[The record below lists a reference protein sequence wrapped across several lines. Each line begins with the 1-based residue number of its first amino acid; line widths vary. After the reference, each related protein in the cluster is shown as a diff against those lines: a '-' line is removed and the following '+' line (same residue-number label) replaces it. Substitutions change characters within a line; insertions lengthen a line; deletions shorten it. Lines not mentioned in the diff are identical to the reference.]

1 MPPFRLLAFQHFKV
15 LTTASLRTAAL
26 RSGSVPPVVLSHAD
40 SQTPYSS
47 PNILEIHVR
56 FVVVFVLFCCTAPA
70 QTVSR
75 FRLSEQPGP
84 DAIGLKIVEQ
94 YDYTRTFQQSS
105 GIPGKPSSGERA
117 RPIQTLVWYP
127 AQPSTT
133 VTMTV
138 ADYTK
143 LLASETDFSDPHM
156 SADWKG
162 WTKGLAPALNDSL
175 LARLNAA
182 PISGR
187 FPVVIYAP
195 ASFSWE
201 NADLCEY
208 LASHGYVVI
217 AGSALSATS
226 DLAGA
231 NVQARD
237 ITFLLAYAHTLPNAN
252 ASAVAVAGWS
262 FGGLSGL
269 FAAARDS
276 RIDALVELDGSM
288 RYYPGGDLI
297 MVHDLAL
304 MHTELSSMFQRNE
317 DVWKNVADQQKA
329 DYGREYGTPGYAWVC
344 RYTLNFLDAY
354 LKHDSAAEAF
364 LKRTPAENGVPEH
377 LLATSFRPAKVTVT
391 VPAK

>member
-1 MPPFRLLAFQHFKV
+1 M
-15 LTTASLRTAAL
+15 
-26 RSGSVPPVVLSHAD
+26 RSVVL
-40 SQTPYSS
+40 
-47 PNILEIHVR
+47 
-56 FVVVFVLFCCTAPA
+56 FVLFCFTAGA
-70 QTVSR
+70 QTTSR
-75 FRLSEQPGP
+75 FRFAEQPGP
-84 DAIGLKIVEQ
+84 NAVGLKIVEQ
-94 YDYTRTFQQSS
+94 YDYTRTFHQSMRAL
-105 GIPGKPSSGERA
+105 GKPSSGERA

-127 AQPSTT
+127 AQPSKTA
-133 VTMTV
+133 TMTV

-143 LLASETDFSDPHM
+143 LLASETDFGDPHM
-156 SADWKG
+156 SADWEG

-182 PISGR
+182 PVAGR

-208 LASHGYVVI
+208 LASHGYIVI
-217 AGSALSATS
+217 AGPALDASV
-226 DLAGA
+226 DMAGA
-231 NVQARD
+231 NIQARD
-237 ITFLLAYAHTLPNAN
+237 ITFLLANAQTLPNVD
-252 ASAVAVAGWS
+252 ASEIAVAGWS

-288 RYYPGGDLI
+288 RYYPGIIKQAGDVHPDQMTIPLLFFAQGELTLEDQARYLTDPAQSSGPSALNAWTHGDLV

-317 DVWKNVADQQKA
+317 DVWKNVADQQKG

-344 RYTLNFLDAY
+344 RYTLNFLNAY

-364 LKRTPAENGVPEH
+364 LKRTPSENGVPKH
-377 LLATSFRPAKVTVT
+377 LLATTFRPAKVNVT
-391 VPAK
+391 VPTK